1 MARRK
6 HYKHDRQHNRQP
18 SGLSKFFAFVM
29 RHKLLIISL
38 LAIVGLFT
46 LRGASAF
53 WVTIILIAVGPGI
66 MMFIIYNL
74 IAKAIWKR

>member
-6 HYKHDRQHNRQP
+6 YYKRPR
-18 SGLSKFFAFVM
+18 SGLSKFFAFIM

-38 LAIVGLFT
+38 LAIIGLFT

-66 MMFIIYNL
+66 LLFILYNL
-74 IAKAIWKR
+74 IARKIWRG